1 MSIYAC
7 NMMIGVN
14 MDIDEMA
21 MIKLRDRYCEALC
34 IFCVIDW
41 RVYMAISLARWQHGG
56 GE

>member
-1 MSIYAC
+1 
-7 NMMIGVN
+7 MMIGVN